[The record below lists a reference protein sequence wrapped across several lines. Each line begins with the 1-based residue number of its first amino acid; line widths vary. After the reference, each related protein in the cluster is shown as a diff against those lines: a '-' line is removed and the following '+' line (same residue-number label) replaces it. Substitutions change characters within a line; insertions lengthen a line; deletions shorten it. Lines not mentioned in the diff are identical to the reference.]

1 MDQSP
6 RTPYRRRSSALDVSS
21 ISASPQSNGHGQINS
36 SHKSGSLSHTRT
48 TSSGSITSPTAPR
61 PLSIGGVDGFS
72 ATNGFGNLSN
82 GLHNLA
88 DELAGMG
95 EESEGDG
102 AGRLSTYS
110 NEEEPLQQGHRTN
123 VAISMDSHM
132 RSSLCLSPNNKRD
145 RETSKYYGS
154 DLGGDSDL
162 DDEAPRISPSLA
174 AGMAAVET
182 LALRGAVMND
192 SDVDKIVKRVADS
205 LKDLTPQSN
214 LEQYATRYAFFLKL
228 SFYNLYMPMD
238 FTPQACH
245 HPKCPDNAYLASDPT
260 PPSSVSPSLFLS
272 LNPFTRHLLHRRFRL
287 SSFLFGSPPPSLK
300 PTDYIHVTSSLI
312 NYRSSL
318 YSLGTL

>member
-6 RTPYRRRSSALDVSS
+6 RTPYRRRSSAVDVSY
-21 ISASPQSNGHGQINS
+21 ISASPQSIGHGQINS
-36 SHKSGSLSHTRT
+36 SHKSGALSHSRT
-48 TSSGSITSPTAPR
+48 TSSGSVTSPTAPR

-72 ATNGFGNLSN
+72 GAANGFGNLSN

-88 DELAGMG
+88 DELAEMG

-102 AGRLSTYS
+102 AGRQSAYS
-110 NEEEPLQQGHRTN
+110 NGEESLHRTT

-132 RSSLCLSPNNKRD
+132 RSSLRLSPNNKRYC

-154 DLGGDSDL
+154 DFGDDSDL
-162 DDEAPRISPSLA
+162 DEAPRISPSLA

-182 LALRGAVMND
+182 LALRGTVMND
-192 SDVDKIVKRVADS
+192 SDVGKIVKRVADS

-245 HPKCPDNAYLASDPT
+245 HPKCPDNAYLAPDPT
-260 PPSSVSPSLFLS
+260 PPSPVSPSLFPA
-272 LNPFTRHLLHRRFRL
+272 LNTFTRDLLHRRFSP
-287 SSFLFGSPPPSLK
+287 SSFLSGSTPPSPK
-300 PTDYIHVTSSLI
+300 PTDDIHVTSSLI